1 MPLNV
6 STPSARSA
14 RSPLPVALRPPR
26 PTAMRPGWLTAMVVL
41 AQEQCHRG
49 TAPELPHPPA
59 ERRQQ
64 MKTATALVV
73 SPPAPQREVRGT
85 PRLSHIECEDLIDT
99 TRLLELYAQAVQL
112 RLIGS
117 SEAAR
122 LTFVGLAQH
131 VIAARPTNP
140 GGLFRH
146 LLYGKRY
153 QCVTQADED
162 QALKRLK
169 HYLYGRSESELGG
182 SCCRVDAEGR

>member
-1 MPLNV
+1 MPLDV
-6 STPSARSA
+6 SSTRAPSARV
-14 RSPLPVALRPPR
+14 PLHAPPR
-26 PTAMRPGWLTAMVVL
+26 PTAMRPGWLTAMVMQ

-49 TAPELPHPPA
+49 LAPVLPLLPA
-59 ERRQQ
+59 ERRQRMQ
-64 MKTATALVV
+64 TLTALVV

-85 PRLSHIECEDLIDT
+85 PRLSHITHEDLFDME
-99 TRLLELYAQAVQL
+99 RLLELYAQAVQL
-112 RLIGS
+112 RLIDG

-146 LLYGKRY
+146 LLYRKRY

-162 QALKRLK
+162 RALQPLK
-169 HYLYGRSESELGG
+169 QYLYGRSGWAVRDPSTV
-182 SCCRVDAEGR
+182 RTRR